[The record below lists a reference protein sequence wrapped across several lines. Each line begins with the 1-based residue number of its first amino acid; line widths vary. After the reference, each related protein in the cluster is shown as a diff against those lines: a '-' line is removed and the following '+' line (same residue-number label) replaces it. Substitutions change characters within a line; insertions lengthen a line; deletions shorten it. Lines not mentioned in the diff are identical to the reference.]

1 MWNTSLSCAHPAGS
15 TATRTGDGEIS
26 WTLWLDWTTTSCT
39 SASHRSDPAPLCWVG
54 PPPFPLQSLR
64 FSVHSVFSLQNL
76 PLSALSAG
84 RTLSNLLA
92 LVTHT
97 ELGRSAHHHTDCYCI
112 TASLSPPRQ
121 GAFECHPELAV
132 FRGSA
137 SGSEVVRD
145 LENEPPSFYTADQ
158 TPGGQGEDNSDSE
171 VEMEEEEEEEKGE
184 EWESV
189 DARSAVHQRRG
200 RRRGRLGY
208 ESSYLDYMAMG
219 TSRGAEGEGQ
229 GQEEAAAGGVGLFG
243 TLSSLL
249 SSTFRST

>member
-1 MWNTSLSCAHPAGS
+1 ML
-15 TATRTGDGEIS
+15 
-26 WTLWLDWTTTSCT
+26 
-39 SASHRSDPAPLCWVG
+39 G

-76 PLSALSAG
+76 PLSALSTG
-84 RTLSNLLA
+84 HTLSNLLA

-97 ELGRSAHHHTDCYCI
+97 ELGRSAHHHTDCYCL
-112 TASLSPPRQ
+112 TASLSLPPRQ

-132 FRGSA
+132 SRGSA
-137 SGSEVVRD
+137 SSSEVVGD

-158 TPGGQGEDNSDSE
+158 TPGGQGQGEDNSDS
-171 VEMEEEEEEEKGE
+171 EMEEEEEEEEEKKGE

-189 DARSAVHQRRG
+189 DARSAADQRRG
-200 RRRGRLGY
+200 RRRGRMGY

-229 GQEEAAAGGVGLFG
+229 EEAAGGVGLFG